1 MQYGRREREREGEK
15 KKMTSSPKRKR
26 TTTSSGSKSRRR
38 LPRGGKEEKRR
49 ETLPRIGPFRI
60 PNFEEAGTLTA
71 RTVAHIA
78 REIVKFLLFNR
89 AQIPLVFDDLV
100 SLRLRKQED
109 EESEEEDVQA
119 KKRKRKRKK
128 NNNKRSEKKLFD
140 QIARI
145 ERAVTESLSEEEF
158 VSRRPVRQV
167 AACFGAT
174 ANRPVETYVI
184 DLEDVEY
191 CVRGVEEDERES
203 QKKTKSAANRIVRAI
218 MPHVAGLRTSPS
230 RTSQMIWVFLKHED
244 AATGN
249 DDGDT
254 DDTNVTR
261 VELSERFTMKRNL
274 NSLFEEPNEEE
285 ERGTRKN
292 VKGKVYARIVLKSS
306 TKSSPSHRVPS
317 SSSFS
322 SSPPR
327 SWYQSRFVSKG
338 FRFKETAAAA
348 SATR

>member
-1 MQYGRREREREGEK
+1 
-15 KKMTSSPKRKR
+15 MTSSRHRRKKEENDDEQR
-26 TTTSSGSKSRRR
+26 QQKSSSSSS
-38 LPRGGKEEKRR
+38 RGGKEEKRR

-78 REIVKFLLFNR
+78 REIGNFLLFNR

-167 AACFGAT
+167 ASNSFWGD
-174 ANRPVETYVI
+174 R
-184 DLEDVEY
+184 
-191 CVRGVEEDERES
+191 
-203 QKKTKSAANRIVRAI
+203 KS
-218 MPHVAGLRTSPS
+218 
-230 RTSQMIWVFLKHED
+230 
-244 AATGN
+244 TGR
-249 DDGDT
+249 
-254 DDTNVTR
+254 NVC
-261 VELSERFTMKRNL
+261 
-274 NSLFEEPNEEE
+274 
-285 ERGTRKN
+285 
-292 VKGKVYARIVLKSS
+292 Y
-306 TKSSPSHRVPS
+306 
-317 SSSFS
+317 
-322 SSPPR
+322 
-327 SWYQSRFVSKG
+327 
-338 FRFKETAAAA
+338 
-348 SATR
+348 